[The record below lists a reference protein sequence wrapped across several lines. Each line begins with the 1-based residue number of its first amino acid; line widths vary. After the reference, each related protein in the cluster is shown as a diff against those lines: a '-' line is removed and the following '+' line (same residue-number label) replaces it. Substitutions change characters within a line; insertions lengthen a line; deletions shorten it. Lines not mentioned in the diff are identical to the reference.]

1 MSQADLLKPLLEG
14 ILAELK
20 VIRERLDTEKSDG
33 TTDRS
38 SQSKVNAAANTGSS
52 LSSDALDQKPIL
64 SVAASNV
71 ATNVPQIGIST
82 SSTSPLAI
90 HDFYSRDLVKFTG
103 TGRHHG
109 IEDIP
114 ARIMIDGEEDSWS
127 RLMGDSWQVPEDGR
141 WRLTFARRWLLGTSP
156 DQTRDHLERVRT
168 DENAIC
174 QWLNGQPTTVVDI
187 FDSGRKFIYTV
198 GKPKVEH
205 KPRSFAPDDKD
216 KFVSE
221 NLPIAPWSRIILMT
235 GRECRH
241 THLVHEIGRD
251 RKIKFSE
258 PQGIPRTWRGES
270 ALENITLHLF
280 YYEIQKIP
288 PLEYEKLPEAAPWN
302 IWRTG
307 KLHSEK
313 ANMDADAAN
322 KRNYPRVL
330 LYSEYNVVVSAKG
343 NNKYWTLLEMRPA
356 ASFRLDPELAY
367 QKITNQE
374 MLVVFTRFVSKVMT
388 EVTNA
393 WTKIIEYFDGLISE
407 KMAFRDPDRHD
418 RLLVDDET
426 FSRSKKYF
434 WAISI
439 LKELHVKISKNIE
452 EIERIMDDS
461 RIRSGTASASLGLNC
476 EDIRRKLKLL
486 QEIANR
492 LADKREEA
500 LDLRDGLFNAS
511 GVMESRASTRL
522 GENVKLLTFVSI
534 FFLPLSFCMAVWSI
548 NDTLFSLKAL
558 TIAGTLIA
566 VTTYATVF
574 NLDNL
579 MFLCRVWHRKLTGR
593 FITQMKDDAE
603 DLWKDRAANFAK
615 FYDQWR
621 KVEYKPSDWRLL
633 QYGLRRTFR
642 SVRKF
647 PTESVA
653 LFCSHT
659 IQHMKTDDDPAWQ
672 TLARQFE
679 EAQLDPSNKRQP
691 SNWRLLSYQVHRSYK
706 KAKIS
711 ANFFTVSPSKQKKK
725 DEESID
731 PIIQSGNTQTTI
743 FVKAGSHG

>member
-14 ILAELK
+14 ILDELK
-20 VIRERLDTEKSDG
+20 AIRERLDTEKSDR

-38 SQSKVNAAANTGSS
+38 SESKVKAAANTESS
-52 LSSDALDQKPIL
+52 PNLDIL
-64 SVAASNV
+64 DKKLMVPAAASNI
-71 ATNVPQIGIST
+71 ATNVPQIGIPT
-82 SSTSPLAI
+82 SSASPLSI

-114 ARIMIDGEEDSWS
+114 ARLMIDGEEDNWS

-141 WRLTFARRWLLGTSP
+141 WRLTFAKRWLLGTSP
-156 DQTRDHLERVRT
+156 DQTRDHLERVHT

-187 FDSGRKFIYTV
+187 FDSGRKVIYMI

-205 KPRSFAPDDKD
+205 LPRSFAPDDKD

-251 RKIKFSE
+251 SRIKFSE
-258 PQGIPRTWRGES
+258 AQGIPRTWRGES
-270 ALENITLHLF
+270 ALENITLRLF

-288 PLEYEKLPEAAPWN
+288 PIEYEKLPEATPWN

-313 ANMDADAAN
+313 AKMDADATDKQN
-322 KRNYPRVL
+322 HPRVL
-330 LYSEYNVVVSAKG
+330 LYSEYNLMVVSTKG

-356 ASFRLDPELAY
+356 ASVRLDPELEY
-367 QKITNQE
+367 QKTTNQE
-374 MLVVFTRFVSKVMT
+374 MLVVFTSFVSNTMT
-388 EVTNA
+388 ELTIA

-407 KMAFRDPDRHD
+407 KMAFRDPDNHD

-426 FSRSKKYF
+426 FSKSKKYF

-439 LKELHVKISKNIE
+439 LKELHVRISKNIE
-452 EIERIMDDS
+452 EIKRVMDDP
-461 RIRSGTASASLGLNC
+461 RIRSGTASTSLGLNC
-476 EDIRRKLKLL
+476 EEIGRKLKSL
-486 QEIANR
+486 QDIANR
-492 LADKREEA
+492 LSDKREEA

-522 GENVKLLTFVSI
+522 GEN
-534 FFLPLSFCMAVWSI
+534 AVWSI

-566 VTTYATVF
+566 VSTYATVF

-593 FITQMKDDAE
+593 FIARMKDDTE

-621 KVEYKPSDWRLL
+621 NIEYKPSDWRLL
-633 QYGLRRTFR
+633 QYSLRCTFR

-647 PTESVA
+647 PKEYVA
-653 LFCSHT
+653 SFCSHT
-659 IQHMKTDDDPAWQ
+659 IQHMKADDDPAWQ

-679 EAQLDPSNKRQP
+679 DAQLDPSNKRQP

-706 KAKIS
+706 KGKIS
-711 ANFFTVSPSKQKKK
+711 ASLLTVSPSKRKKK

-731 PIIQSGNTQTTI
+731 PITQSGNTQTTI
-743 FVKAGSHG
+743 LVKTGSHG

>member
-14 ILAELK
+14 ILTELK
-20 VIRERLDTEKSDG
+20 AIRERLDTEKTDR

-38 SQSKVNAAANTGSS
+38 SESKVKAAANTGSS
-52 LSSDALDQKPIL
+52 LSLDALDQKLMVSI
-64 SVAASNV
+64 AASNV
-71 ATNVPQIGIST
+71 ATNIPQIGIPT
-82 SSTSPLAI
+82 SSASPLAI

-114 ARIMIDGEEDSWS
+114 ARLMIDGEEDDWS

-141 WRLTFARRWLLGTSP
+141 WRLTFAKRWLLSTSP
-156 DQTRDHLERVRT
+156 DQTRDHLERVHT

-174 QWLNGQPTTVVDI
+174 QWLNGQPTSVVDI
-187 FDSGRKFIYTV
+187 FDSGRKVIYTV

-205 KPRSFAPDDKD
+205 LPRSFAPDDKD

-221 NLPIAPWSRIILMT
+221 NLPVAPWSRIM
-235 GRECRH
+235 
-241 THLVHEIGRD
+241 
-251 RKIKFSE
+251 
-258 PQGIPRTWRGES
+258 GES
-270 ALENITLHLF
+270 ALDNITLRLF
-280 YYEIQKIP
+280 YYEIQNIP
-288 PLEYEKLPEAAPWN
+288 PIEYEKLPDATPWN

-313 ANMDADAAN
+313 AKMDADATD
-322 KRNYPRVL
+322 KRNHPRVL

-356 ASFRLDPELAY
+356 ASFRMDPELGH
-367 QKITNQE
+367 QKTTNQE
-374 MLVVFTRFVSKVMT
+374 MLVVFTRFVGKIMT

-407 KMAFRDPDRHD
+407 KMAFRDPDHHD

-452 EIERIMDDS
+452 EIKRVMDDPG
-461 RIRSGTASASLGLNC
+461 IRSGTANTSLGLNC
-476 EDIRRKLKLL
+476 EEIGRKLKSL
-486 QEIANR
+486 QDISNR
-492 LADKREEA
+492 LSDKREEA

-522 GENVKLLTFVSI
+522 GENVRLLTFVSI

-548 NDTLFSLKAL
+548 NDILFSLKAL
-558 TIAGTLIA
+558 TMAGALIA
-566 VTTYATVF
+566 VATYATVF

-593 FITQMKDDAE
+593 YIARMKDNTE

-621 KVEYKPSDWRLL
+621 NIEYKPSDWRLL
-633 QYGLRRTFR
+633 QYSLRSTFR

-647 PTESVA
+647 PKEYVA
-653 LFCSHT
+653 SLCAHT
-659 IQHMKTDDDPAWQ
+659 IRHMKADDDPGWQ

-691 SNWRLLSYQVHRSYK
+691 SAWRLLSYRVHRSY
-706 KAKIS
+706 
-711 ANFFTVSPSKQKKK
+711 
-725 DEESID
+725 
-731 PIIQSGNTQTTI
+731 
-743 FVKAGSHG
+743 

>member
-1 MSQADLLKPLLEG
+1 MSQADLLKPLFEG

-20 VIRERLDTEKSDG
+20 AIRERLDTEKLDK

-38 SQSKVNAAANTGSS
+38 SESKVKAAANTGSS
-52 LSSDALDQKPIL
+52 LKLDILDQKL
-64 SVAASNV
+64 MVSVAASNI
-71 ATNVPQIGIST
+71 ATNIPQIGIPT
-82 SSTSPLAI
+82 SSASPLAI
-90 HDFYSRDLVKFTG
+90 HDFCSRDLVKFTG

-109 IEDIP
+109 IADIP
-114 ARIMIDGEEDSWS
+114 ARLMIDGEEDNWS

-141 WRLTFARRWLLGTSP
+141 WRLTFAKRWLLGTSP
-156 DQTRDHLERVRT
+156 DQTRDHLERVHT

-174 QWLNGQPTTVVDI
+174 QWLNGQPTSVVDI
-187 FDSGRKFIYTV
+187 FDSGRKVIYTV

-205 KPRSFAPDDKD
+205 LPRPFAPDDKD
-216 KFVSE
+216 K
-221 NLPIAPWSRIILMT
+221 LMT

-258 PQGIPRTWRGES
+258 VQGIPRTWRGES
-270 ALENITLHLF
+270 TLENITLHLF

-288 PLEYEKLPEAAPWN
+288 PTEYEKLPEATPWN

-307 KLHSEK
+307 KPHSEK
-313 ANMDADAAN
+313 TNMDANAAN
-322 KRNYPRVL
+322 KRNYPQVM
-330 LYSEYNVVVSAKG
+330 LYSEYIVVVFTKG

-356 ASFRLDPELAY
+356 AIVRLDPELEY
-367 QKITNQE
+367 QKTTNQE
-374 MLVVFTRFVSKVMT
+374 
-388 EVTNA
+388 
-393 WTKIIEYFDGLISE
+393 IE
-407 KMAFRDPDRHD
+407 KMAFRDPDHHD

-434 WAISI
+434 WAIFI
-439 LKELHVKISKNIE
+439 LTELHVRISKNIE
-452 EIERIMDDS
+452 EIERVMDDP
-461 RIRSGTASASLGLNC
+461 RIRSGTASTSLGLNL
-476 EDIRRKLKLL
+476 EDIRRKLKSL
-486 QEIANR
+486 QDIANR
-492 LADKREEA
+492 LWDKIEEA

-558 TIAGTLIA
+558 TIVGTLIA
-566 VTTYATVF
+566 VATYATVF

-593 FITQMKDDAE
+593 FITRMKDDT
-603 DLWKDRAANFAK
+603 DNLWKDRAANFEK

-621 KVEYKPSDWRLL
+621 NTEYKPSDWRLL
-633 QYGLRRTFR
+633 QYSLRSTFQ

-647 PTESVA
+647 PKE
-653 LFCSHT
+653 
-659 IQHMKTDDDPAWQ
+659 
-672 TLARQFE
+672 
-679 EAQLDPSNKRQP
+679 
-691 SNWRLLSYQVHRSYK
+691 SYK
-706 KAKIS
+706 RGRIS
-711 ANFFTVSPSKQKKK
+711 TNWFAVSPSKRKKK

-731 PIIQSGNTQTTI
+731 PIIQSGNTQTAVFAKTG
-743 FVKAGSHG
+743 ALE